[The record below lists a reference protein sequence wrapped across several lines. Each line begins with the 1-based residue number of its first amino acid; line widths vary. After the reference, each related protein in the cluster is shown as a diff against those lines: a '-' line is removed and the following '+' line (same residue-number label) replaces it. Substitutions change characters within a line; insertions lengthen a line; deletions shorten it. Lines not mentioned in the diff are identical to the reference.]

1 MPFHCENPDFL
12 VHSVPDDNTFPV
24 NRNAMERSE
33 IFRDMFALC
42 APCSDASPGAEENL
56 DLHEKAGI
64 LEVLLQLLHNPPPPP
79 VAISFDEKFTTRLP
93 KVRFESHTVIPLPL
107 LSTMFELA
115 DKYVI
120 DSPLVESLKVH
131 LEAHAPAHPLQVYSF
146 ATLHDM
152 DRIASEASQYVMPM
166 ASYRLDE
173 VKVIPSVQAYHKIVR
188 LQDFRVRALR
198 ELLLAEEIFPHGYG
212 ECTSHRDKTV
222 ASWDRQ
228 RKALAGRIET
238 GTDVAGEMDALRD
251 GLRDCETCYKACTAA
266 VEMLAYK
273 CRKVARR
280 LHQLPEGY

>member
-1 MPFHCENPDFL
+1 
-12 VHSVPDDNTFPV
+12 
-24 NRNAMERSE
+24 
-33 IFRDMFALC
+33 MFALC
-42 APCSDASPGAEENL
+42 APCSDAS
-56 DLHEKAGI
+56 
-64 LEVLLQLLHNPPPPP
+64 LQLLHNPPPPP
-79 VAISFDEKFTTRLP
+79 VAIS
-93 KVRFESHTVIPLPL
+93 VIPLPL

-198 ELLLAEEIFPHGYG
+198 ELLLAEEIFPHGKYYLTWL
-212 ECTSHRDKTV
+212 ERWVK
-222 ASWDRQ
+222 
-228 RKALAGRIET
+228 LAPK
-238 GTDVAGEMDALRD
+238 V
-251 GLRDCETCYKACTAA
+251 TANVHLTA
-266 VEMLAYK
+266 TKRWRVGIGS
-273 CRKVARR
+273 VRR
-280 LHQLPEGY
+280 

>member
-1 MPFHCENPDFL
+1 
-12 VHSVPDDNTFPV
+12 
-24 NRNAMERSE
+24 
-33 IFRDMFALC
+33 MFALC

-146 ATLHDM
+146 AT
-152 DRIASEASQYVMPM
+152 
-166 ASYRLDE
+166 
-173 VKVIPSVQAYHKIVR
+173 HKIVR

-198 ELLLAEEIFPHGYG
+198 ELLLAEEIFPHGKYYLTWL
-212 ECTSHRDKTV
+212 ERWVK
-222 ASWDRQ
+222 
-228 RKALAGRIET
+228 LAPK
-238 GTDVAGEMDALRD
+238 V
-251 GLRDCETCYKACTAA
+251 TANVHLTA
-266 VEMLAYK
+266 TKRWRVGIGS
-273 CRKVARR
+273 VRR
-280 LHQLPEGY
+280 

>member
-1 MPFHCENPDFL
+1 
-12 VHSVPDDNTFPV
+12 
-24 NRNAMERSE
+24 
-33 IFRDMFALC
+33 MFALC

-79 VAISFDEKFTTRLP
+79 VAIS
-93 KVRFESHTVIPLPL
+93 VIPLPL

-152 DRIASEASQYVMPM
+152 DRIASEASQYVTPM

-198 ELLLAEEIFPHGYG
+198 ELLLAEEIFPHGKYYLTWL
-212 ECTSHRDKTV
+212 ERWVK
-222 ASWDRQ
+222 
-228 RKALAGRIET
+228 LAPK
-238 GTDVAGEMDALRD
+238 V
-251 GLRDCETCYKACTAA
+251 TANVHLTA
-266 VEMLAYK
+266 TKRWRVGIGS
-273 CRKVARR
+273 VRR
-280 LHQLPEGY
+280 